1 MSDPKASE
9 TDLAPEDLDKVA
21 GGGGHTG
28 TTDGGHGTITD
39 GGHGKIVDGGG
50 GHLTN

>member
-1 MSDPKASE
+1 MSDTKASE

-21 GGGGHTG
+21 GGGGHATE
-28 TTDGGHGTITD
+28 D
-39 GGHGKIVDGGG
+39 GGHGKIVDGGP